1 MTFYSGF
8 FHDGIAFLRDNG
20 IDAPIIA
27 GGPYPTASYSDILND
42 KNIDLCAIAEGEL
55 TLVEILEVMLKN
67 NKKFPSKRTL
77 KEIKG
82 VAFCNAA
89 EKNDTT
95 KGIAAIP
102 VTDSLPQII
111 KNL

>member
-20 IDAPIIA
+20 IDVPIIS

-67 NKKFPSKRTL
+67 NKKFPSKRKL

-82 VAFCNAA
+82 VAFYNAV